1 MDFSL
6 SEEQEILLRSV
17 RDFALKEVKPWIRFI
32 DQKGNSEEAH
42 NKAREIYRKAYNL
55 GLTGLGFPEEYGGTK
70 TDPLT
75 IGLVAETLAQYGGL
89 AKLESGAAL
98 YGLTGSAMVLAR
110 AGSSKLKEDW
120 IPKLISG
127 DRVLGIGSTEPHCG
141 SDVSQIRTQAVRQ
154 GDEYVINGEKQM
166 VGGTR
171 WSDAFIVYCRTS
183 EERNGISAILVE
195 NERPGISK
203 YQFDTLG
210 SPFWEIGG
218 MVLKDVRVPASN
230 LLGEEGRGLN
240 LMLGLYDWM
249 RALAGAQCVG
259 IAQGSLD
266 ESIEYV
272 KQRIAFGQPIGKW
285 EAVQFRI
292 SEAATLLEAA
302 RWLTYRALWLAARG
316 MPHAKES
323 SMVKWWVPSITFD
336 IVNNC
341 IQNKGAA
348 GYTTTGLDELKLRY
362 IRGLWIADGTID
374 IQKIVI
380 GREILGKEFVP
391 YRK

>member
-6 SEEQEILLRSV
+6 TEEQEILLGSV
-17 RDFALKEVKPWIRFI
+17 RDFAAKEIKPWIRFI
-32 DQKGNSEEAH
+32 DQNGKNDEGH
-42 NKAREIYRKAYNL
+42 KKAREIYRKAAGL

-75 IGLVAETLAQYGGL
+75 IGLVAEALCHYGGL
-89 AKLESGAAL
+89 AKLESGSAL
-98 YGLTGSAMVLAR
+98 YGITGSALILAQ
-110 AGSSKLKEDW
+110 AGSARMKEEW

-127 DRVLGIGSTEPHCG
+127 ERVLGIGSTEPHCG
-141 SDVSQIRTQAVRQ
+141 SDVSQIKTRAVRE
-154 GDEYVINGEKQM
+154 GDEYLINGEKQM

-171 WSDAFIVYCRTS
+171 YSDAFIVYCRTS
-183 EERNGISAILVE
+183 DERNGISAILIE
-195 NERPGISK
+195 NNKEGISK

-210 SPFWEIGG
+210 SPFWELGG

-230 LLGEEGRGLN
+230 LLGQEGKGLG

-259 IAQGSLD
+259 LAQGSLD

-272 KQRIAFGQPIGKW
+272 KQRTAFGQPIAKW

-292 SEAATLLEAA
+292 SEAATQLEAA
-302 RWLTYRALWLAARG
+302 RWLTYRALWLAGRG

-323 SMVKWWVPSITFD
+323 SMVKWWVPTITFD

>member
-6 SEEQEILLRSV
+6 TEDQEILVQSV
-17 RDFALKEVKPWIRFI
+17 KEFALREIKPWVRFI
-32 DQKGNSEEAH
+32 DKKGDGDEGH
-42 NKAREIYRKAYNL
+42 NKAREIYKKAAAQ
-55 GLTGLGFPEEYGGTK
+55 GLTSLGFPEEYGGTK
-70 TDPLT
+70 ADPLT
-75 IGLVAETLAQYGGL
+75 IGLVAETLARYGGL
-89 AKLESGAAL
+89 AKLESGSAL
-98 YGLTGSAMVLAR
+98 YGSTGSAMILAK
-110 AGSSKLKEDW
+110 AANDKIKEDW
-120 IPKLISG
+120 IPKMISG
-127 DRVLGIGSTEPHCG
+127 ERFLGIGSTEPHCG
-141 SDVSQIRTQAVRQ
+141 SDVSQIRTRAVKEKDQ
-154 GDEYVINGEKQM
+154 YIINGEKQM

-195 NERPGISK
+195 NDRSGISR

-218 MVLKDVRVPASN
+218 MVFKDVRVPVSN
-230 LLGEEGRGLN
+230 LLGQEGKGLN

-249 RALAGAQCVG
+249 RALVGAQCVG
-259 IAQGSLD
+259 MAQGSLD

-272 KQRIAFGQPIGKW
+272 KQRTAFGQPIGKW

-292 SEAATLLEAA
+292 SEAATMLEAA
-302 RWLTYRALWLAARG
+302 RWLTYRTLWLASKG
-316 MPHAKES
+316 LPHAKES
-323 SMVKWWVPSITFD
+323 SMVKWWVPKITFD
-336 IVNNC
+336 IVNDC

-348 GYTTTGLDELKLRY
+348 GFTTTGLDELKLRY
-362 IRGLWIADGTID
+362 IRGYWIADGTID